1 MTVLLCE
8 DHAAVRVLTLNRPEK
23 HNALNAVLRQALID
37 ALRAADADD
46 AIRVVVLTGA
56 GKSFCSGGDMS
67 EWPKAPE
74 ASEDVMRYASTML
87 AFHSVCLQMS
97 KPVVSAVRGNALG
110 MGAGLAI
117 DCDLVVMAEDARLG
131 YPELKHGNVGALL
144 MANLVRHV
152 GRKKAFELIAT
163 AESIDG
169 RQAEA
174 LGLANRVVPSE
185 QVLETALSLA
195 DTLAGWKPLV
205 MATAKRVFYR
215 ACDLPLAQAL
225 DAGRDMTMF
234 MRGFTAAEAAKEQ
247 K

>member
-8 DHAAVRVLTLNRPEK
+8 DRAAVRVLTLNRPEK

-67 EWPKAPE
+67 EWPTALEAP
-74 ASEDVMRYASTML
+74 ADVTRYASTML
-87 AFHSVCLQMS
+87 TLHSVCLQMS
-97 KPVVSAVRGNALG
+97 KPVVSAVHGHAVG

-117 DCDLVVMAEDARLG
+117 DCDLVVMAQDARFG
-131 YPELKHGNVGALL
+131 YPELKHGNVGAML

-163 AESIDG
+163 AELIDG

-174 LGLANRVVPSE
+174 LGLANRVVPAE
-185 QVLETALSLA
+185 RVLDTALSLA
-195 DTLAGWKPLV
+195 GTLAGWAPV
-205 MATAKRVFYR
+205 PMATTKRVFYR
-215 ACDLPLAQAL
+215 ACDLALDQAL
-225 DAGRDMTMF
+225 NAGRDVSIF
-234 MRGFTAAEAAKEQ
+234 MRGFTAAAAAKEG